1 MEVDCKLEEGIS
13 MASQVL
19 ITVSKDEEERARLLR
34 DEKIEMDYRSG
45 LSEAKREG
53 QEEERQKNHNEK
65 LKIVRNALAEGIAP
79 EVIQK
84 VSGLDLN
91 TIMKAN
97 A

>member
-1 MEVDCKLEEGIS
+1 

-19 ITVSKDEEERARLLR
+19 ITVSEDEEERARLLR

-53 QEEERQKNHNEK
+53 ILEGETKERQRKDNE
-65 LKIVRNALAEGIAP
+65 LLENARNALAEGIPP

-84 VSGLDLN
+84 VSGLDLD
-91 TIMKAN
+91 TIMKVN
-97 A
+97 P